1 MQPEDLSNLIAAG
14 ALIVSVLAIAR
25 GEMTR
30 RSGAQQAAKAD
41 AAAEK
46 SAEAAERSAA
56 GTRKDGRAVG

>member
-1 MQPEDLSNLIAAG
+1 
-14 ALIVSVLAIAR
+14 VLAIAR

-46 SAEAAERSAA
+46 SAEAAERSAVA
-56 GTRKDGRAVG
+56 LEKDGRAVG